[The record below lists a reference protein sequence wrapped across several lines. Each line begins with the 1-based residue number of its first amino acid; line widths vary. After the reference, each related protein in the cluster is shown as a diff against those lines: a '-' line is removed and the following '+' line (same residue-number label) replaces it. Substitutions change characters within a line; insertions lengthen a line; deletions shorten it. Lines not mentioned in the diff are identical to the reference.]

1 MSVPQP
7 SRIIKILF
15 LCCLFTSFAFN
26 TLFGQALIGVVDYMK
41 VDDSNAYIEIEKSWK
56 KIHEERLK
64 EGMIE
69 GWSVF
74 KVMFK
79 TAEDSYNF
87 VTVTWYD
94 SFSKLDK
101 DVPES
106 IIEVVF
112 PNKTK
117 EEWSEF
123 NDLTERSRKLI
134 SSGVFHQRLK
144 TRPGEKLKVRG
155 TYFVINEINVQK
167 GKSKE
172 YVDLMED
179 IYLPM
184 YKEDISNENR
194 ASWSLWEKWPGN
206 MKDFRYLAADAY
218 ASLDQIEP
226 IDFIQYF
233 KDIHPDKNIEEISKR
248 IEEMR
253 ELVNN
258 EMWKLIYVVD

>member
-1 MSVPQP
+1 MSGSQP
-7 SRIIKILF
+7 FRIITFLF
-15 LCCLFTSFAFN
+15 FSCLFTSFAFH
-26 TLFGQALIGVVDYMK
+26 TTFGQALIGVVDYMK
-41 VDDSNAYIEIEKSWK
+41 VDDSDAYMEIEKNWK
-56 KIHEERLK
+56 KIHEKRMQDS
-64 EGMIE
+64 MIVA
-69 GWSVF
+69 WSVF

-79 TAEDSYNF
+79 TAEDPYNY

-101 DVPES
+101 GVPER
-106 IIEVVF
+106 IREAAF

-117 EEWSEF
+117 EEWKEF
-123 NDLTERSRKLI
+123 DDLTERSRKLI

-172 YVDLMED
+172 YVDLLEE

-184 YKEDISNENR
+184 YKEDITNENR
-194 ASWSLWEKWPGN
+194 VSWSLWEKWPGN

-218 ASLDQIEP
+218 TSLDQIQP
-226 IDFIQYF
+226 VDFIHYF
-233 KDIHPDKNIEEISKR
+233 KDLHPDKNIDQISKK

-258 EMWKLIYVVD
+258 EMWKLIYLVN